1 MFIVGMLSWWY
12 TAGWK
17 KIYNILVEKLVVSE
31 DFFSMDILLSNLFA
45 PFKQISATGY
55 IGGTMQDKMRDWF
68 DKQFSRVFGAVIR
81 LLLIIVGSG
90 WLLVQAIVDIVILLI
105 WPLLPVLPIVG
116 FIFML
121 MIGTPWNN

>member
-1 MFIVGMLSWWY
+1 MLSWWY

-17 KIYNILVEKLVVSE
+17 KIYNILVEKLVISE

-55 IGGTMQDKMRDWF
+55 VGGTLQDKMRDWF
-68 DKQFSRVFGAVIR
+68 DKQFSRVFGAIVR
-81 LLLIIVGSG
+81 LLLVVVGAG
-90 WLLVQAIVDIVILLI
+90 WLLIQTVVDIAILLV
-105 WPLLPVLPIVG
+105 WPLLPILPIIG

-121 MIGTPWNN
+121 AIGTPWSS